1 MYCFQRRL
9 ALQPAF
15 SINIYSSFYDGKEKI
30 LLFQPQLFFLIFRNV
45 NPLNLKNKGA
55 CAVITADDHHSAV
68 ICPLAHN
75 GAAMQRCINISAD
88 GTLFADS
95 FFSYCWL
102 PVAWMELKHLP
113 NYVYYVSEY
122 ILFHCRGKHWLNL
135 HLW

>member
-1 MYCFQRRL
+1 MDRFYHTLKLFMTLFISHREL
-9 ALQPAF
+9 F
-15 SINIYSSFYDGKEKI
+15 SYYSIKIVPYFIILISLKLSACIGIIRHVLEI
-30 LLFQPQLFFLIFRNV
+30 LLFQPQLFFLILRNV
-45 NPLNLKNKGA
+45 NPLNLENKGA

-102 PVAWMELKHLP
+102 PVA
-113 NYVYYVSEY
+113 
-122 ILFHCRGKHWLNL
+122 
-135 HLW
+135 